1 MSSLGGEVQPRDGS
15 GALLVKGDAE
25 GFSCTHK
32 LSIDAALFP
41 FLHPG
46 GKGAFKT
53 SDSLEGLLSQRIP
66 QLSPFTPQCMQE
78 ECLLQMFHERRL
90 MCAATRLPTR
100 HG

>member
-1 MSSLGGEVQPRDGS
+1 MLS
-15 GALLVKGDAE
+15 E

-66 QLSPFTPQCMQE
+66 QLSPFT
-78 ECLLQMFHERRL
+78 H
-90 MCAATRLPTR
+90 AGGVPTA
-100 HG
+100 HVP